1 MFGSGRGPSAR
12 IKSPMLVT
20 MDKRIVRM
28 GKKTLTTDYKIPKN
42 KKPHA
47 DVVPTWDLTLFLWCG
62 AG

>member
-12 IKSPMLVT
+12 IKSPMLVI

-42 KKPHA
+42 IKPHA
-47 DVVPTWDLTLFLWCG
+47 GHTNMGFNS
-62 AG
+62 